1 MVMITNGWPTSSARK
16 TEIVDVANG
25 LTCSDM
31 ADFPVELYGAVG
43 ANLGGT
49 PVVCGGSSAKTQNT
63 TRKVG
68 CSRAKPL
75 NEQASYTILCYTT
88 TIVATIV
95 L

>member
-1 MVMITNGWPTSSARK
+1 MVTSGCPSSSARK

-49 PVVCGGSSAKTQNT
+49 PVVCGGSSSKTQNT

-88 TIVATIV
+88 IVATIV